1 VDLLKTRPEQGESG
15 VQGHA
20 GNIAAALLLFV
31 CVVTVAFFTWQKS
44 LDPSA
49 VPEDLL
55 KLFQAADT
63 GEIKEAHTQYIYEFD
78 ARESP
83 EFIVY
88 KDYIVKCGGS
98 GIWFL
103 DKTGEVIRSEGLIFN
118 NPIIKTNGSLIL
130 VADQGTGDLAVLNN
144 VSIQWREKIDESIL
158 NADISED
165 GYVAVI
171 TTAKRDKNEVRVF
184 ESHGVELFRK
194 VIASDFA
201 VSANISP
208 SEESFILSAIS
219 TGAVGAFSVYKFY
232 DMKGDNLAELSFQ
245 ASADLL
251 PIFSYNNNGSIF
263 AVGDRAVASIDPS
276 GNVIWEKQFLSI
288 AGASPVGNG
297 QFAVAAVSE
306 EGSVMKL
313 YQTDGQELASCEL
326 RSKPEGLSAIRGV
339 VCVNSSETAYFY
351 SSKGKI
357 ISKYS
362 TGSPIRQVCFF
373 DKNQAAVVT
382 DRQVAVVN
390 IN

>member
-1 VDLLKTRPEQGESG
+1 MKTRPEQKGSRAQEHSG
-15 VQGHA
+15 SIA
-20 GNIAAALLLFV
+20 GALLLFL
-31 CVVTVAFFTWQKS
+31 CVVAIAFFTWQKS

-49 VPEDLL
+49 GPEDLL
-55 KLFQAADT
+55 KLFQASDADV
-63 GEIKEAHTQYIYEFD
+63 IKEAHAQYIYEFD
-78 ARESP
+78 AREKP

-103 DKTGEVIRSEGLIFN
+103 DKTGEVIRSEGLIYN

-130 VADQGTGDLAVLNN
+130 VADQGTGDMAVLNSG
-144 VSIQWREKIDESIL
+144 SIQWREKIDESIL

-165 GYVAVI
+165 GFVTVI
-171 TTAKRDKNEVRVF
+171 TTAKRDNNEVRVF
-184 ESHGVELFRK
+184 ETHGVELFRK
-194 VIASDFA
+194 VIANDFA

-208 SEESFILSAIS
+208 SEESFILSAIR
-219 TGAVGAFSVYKFY
+219 TGAVGPYSVYKFY

-245 ASADLL
+245 ASAELL

-263 AVGDRAVASIDPS
+263 AVGDRAAAAIDPS
-276 GNVIWEKQFLSI
+276 GTVIWEKQFLSI
-288 AGASPVGNG
+288 AGASPAGNG
-297 QFAVAAVSE
+297 QFAVAAESE
-306 EGSVMKL
+306 EGSVMKI

-326 RSKPEGLSAIRGV
+326 RIKPEGLNAIRGV
-339 VCVNSSETAYFY
+339 ICVNTSDAAYFY

-362 TGSPIRQVCFF
+362 TGSSIRQVCFF

>member
-1 VDLLKTRPEQGESG
+1 MKTRPGQKESG
-15 VQGHA
+15 AEGHA
-20 GNIAAALLLFV
+20 GSIAAALLLFL
-31 CVVTVAFFTWQKS
+31 CVVSVAFFTWQRS

-49 VPEDLL
+49 GPEDLL
-55 KLFQAADT
+55 RLFQASDA
-63 GEIKEAHTQYIYEFD
+63 GEIKEAQTQYIYEFD
-78 ARESP
+78 AREKP

-103 DKTGEVIRSEGLIFN
+103 DKTGEVIRSEGLIYN

-130 VADQGTGDLAVLNN
+130 AADQGTGDLAVLNSG
-144 VSIQWREKIDESIL
+144 SIQWREKIDESIL

-165 GYVAVI
+165 GYVTVI
-171 TTAKRDKNEVRVF
+171 TTAKRDNNEVRVF
-184 ESHGVELFRK
+184 EAHGVELFRK

-219 TGAVGAFSVYKFY
+219 TGAVGAYSVYKFY

-245 ASADLL
+245 ASAELL

-276 GNVIWEKQFLSI
+276 GTVVWEKQFLSV
-288 AGASPVGNG
+288 AGASPAGNG
-297 QFAVAAVSE
+297 QFAVAAESE
-306 EGSVMKL
+306 EGSMMKI
-313 YQTDGQELASCEL
+313 YQTDGQELASCVL

-339 VCVNSSETAYFY
+339 VCVNTSDTAYFY
-351 SSKGKI
+351 NSKGRT

-362 TGSPIRQVCFF
+362 TGTPIRQVCFF